1 MKRIVTGLR
10 QFRHRKDG
18 VSAVEF
24 AIVLPLFLLI
34 LFGIIVF
41 GSYLSLVHSVQQLAA
56 EAARA
61 SIGGLSDTER
71 VALATSNIRTQA
83 NFYPFIAPD
92 KLLVESA
99 VTDAGTNT
107 FTVRL
112 RYDASQSFIYSLP
125 NLVPMPPPQIV
136 RSAAI
141 QRGGY

>member
-1 MKRIVTGLR
+1 MLIGLR
-10 QFRHRKDG
+10 QFWHRADG

-24 AIVLPLFLLI
+24 AIVLPVFFLI

-71 VALATSNIRTQA
+71 VALANSNIRAQA

-92 KLLVESA
+92 KLQVMSA
-99 VTDAGTNT
+99 ATDAGTNT

-125 NLVPMPPPQIV
+125 NFVPMPSPQIV